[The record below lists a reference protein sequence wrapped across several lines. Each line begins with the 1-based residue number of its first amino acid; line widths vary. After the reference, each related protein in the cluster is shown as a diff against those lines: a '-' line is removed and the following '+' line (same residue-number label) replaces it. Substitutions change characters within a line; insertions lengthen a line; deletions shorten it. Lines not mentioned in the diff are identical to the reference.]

1 MSIIANVQ
9 SITTFISVDNTGV
22 ILVSITHPA
31 LPSMN
36 GETYFL
42 EVPVAGLATMRARIE
57 AKGSL
62 VLKHWTRAT
71 CAEDFTV
78 NVPERQPEDE
88 VQPEAKAS
96 PIPARGGVRPAQRIH
111 IEFKTKIDALA
122 AAGDK
127 AAIEAMAKR
136 QYGRSKGA
144 FRKLETCSEDEE
156 LGTLMARAYLA
167 QSEYE
172 YAFAALKTIKV
183 AA

>member
-1 MSIIANVQ
+1 MSTAKVQ
-9 SITTFISVDNTGV
+9 TLTTFTSVAKTGV
-22 ILVSITHPA
+22 ILATIK
-31 LPSMN
+31 N
-36 GETYFL
+36 GNQYFL
-42 EVPVAGLATMRARIE
+42 EVPVAGLATMRARIV

-62 VLKHWTRAT
+62 SLKHWTRAT
-71 CAEDFTV
+71 ATSL
-78 NVPERQPEDE
+78 P
-88 VQPEAKAS
+88 AKPS
-96 PIPARGGVRPAQRIH
+96 PIPSHGKVSPAQRIH

-136 QYGRSKGA
+136 QYGRAKGA
-144 FRKLETCSEDEE
+144 IRKLETCSGDDA
-156 LGTLMARAYLA
+156 LMLFRARAYLA

>member
-1 MSIIANVQ
+1 MSIAKVQ
-9 SITTFISVDNTGV
+9 SLSTFISAANTGV

-96 PIPARGGVRPAQRIH
+96 PITSHGEVSPAQRIH
-111 IEFKTKIDALA
+111 LAFKAKIDALA

-144 FRKLETCSEDEE
+144 IRKLETCSGDDA
-156 LGTLMARAYLA
+156 LMLFRARAYLA
-167 QSEYE
+167 QLEYE
-172 YAFAALKTIKV
+172 YAFAALKTIK
-183 AA
+183 AAA